1 MKNSNTLTILLAAIV
16 MTSVLTG
23 CGNLP
28 GGTTQ
33 APSEEL
39 LSEKTSSSDTIAPSE
54 AEETTVPPTIDVNE
68 ALTNVWRIVE
78 NDCVDEIPIMP
89 GLLLDDIKDWMKETE
104 YKEARLARLEARKQK
119 IQTAQALRK
128 QRVESRNEK
137 IKLLTEIRKS
147 IRSLEDKEQKAEMI
161 QTLKSIQKSFKE
173 MNQAQRDAI
182 RQELTQLR
190 DKLLSLGA

>member
-1 MKNSNTLTILLAAIV
+1 MKCKKIVAMCMTVLMLGSFAAAAHAE
-16 MTSVLTG
+16 TEEP
-23 CGNLP
+23 LP
-28 GGTTQ
+28 LVEEML
-33 APSEEL
+33 EEL
-39 LSEKTSSSDTIAPSE
+39 
-54 AEETTVPPTIDVNE
+54 EETEEATEPEQPEKDTLPPETTPEEPSPDQDKTKPAQNGGE
-68 ALTNVWRIVE
+68 SANTN
-78 NDCVDEIPIMP
+78 
-89 GLLLDDIKDWMKETE
+89 KKEE
-104 YKEARLARLEARKQK
+104 HKEARLARLEARKQK

-147 IRSLEDKEQKAEMI
+147 ICSLEDKEQKAEMI
-161 QTLKSIQKSFKE
+161 QALKSIQKSFKE